1 MFAISRTKNTTYL
14 VDKPSLCFLYQS
26 PIACLILPSLN
37 PLMPPE
43 VNLWREGGR
52 DGRTEGGKGEREGG
66 GGGKGKESGRRVR
79 KEITSTYVQ

>member
-26 PIACLILPSLN
+26 PIACFVLPSLN

-43 VNLWREGGR
+43 VNLWRDGGR
-52 DGRTEGGKGEREGG
+52 DGGREGRERGREGGTEGGKGEREGG
-66 GGGKGKESGRRVR
+66 
-79 KEITSTYVQ
+79 